1 MSKIRMVL
9 NETKGKRGLLLLAL
23 PGILFLFVF
32 NYLPMSG
39 VFIAFKNI
47 NYSKGIFGSN
57 WVGFDNFKFFF
68 SSGDF
73 FRITRNTL
81 LLNLSFI
88 AVVLIISIIF
98 SLILFELSRKAVKIY
113 QTALFVPY
121 LLSWVIISYVV
132 YIFLNNDYGVINNIL
147 KSLGH
152 EPVNWYFEPL
162 YWPGILMLC
171 YLWKWSGYYTIIYY
185 TGLMGIDSTYY
196 EAASID
202 GASKLQQI
210 FKITIPQ
217 LKPLMVTLL
226 LLQIGRI
233 FFADFGMFYF
243 LTQDNS
249 MLYPTTDV
257 IDTFV
262 YRTMRVVGDP
272 GMSAAVALY
281 QSAVGFALVIVANAV
296 VRKLDSEKA
305 LF

>member
-1 MSKIRMVL
+1 MSKIRMIL

-47 NYSKGIFGSN
+47 NYSKGIFGSD
-57 WVGFDNFKFFF
+57 WVGFDNFRFFF

-88 AVVLIISIIF
+88 AAVLIVSISF
-98 SLILFELSRKAVKIY
+98 SLILFELSRKAVKVY

-147 KSLGH
+147 KSFGH
-152 EPVNWYFEPL
+152 EPVNWYFEAS
-162 YWPGILMLC
+162 YWPGILMLS

-185 TGLMGIDSTYY
+185 TGLLGIDSTYY

-202 GASKLQQI
+202 GANRLQQI

-217 LKPLMVTLL
+217 LKPLMITLL